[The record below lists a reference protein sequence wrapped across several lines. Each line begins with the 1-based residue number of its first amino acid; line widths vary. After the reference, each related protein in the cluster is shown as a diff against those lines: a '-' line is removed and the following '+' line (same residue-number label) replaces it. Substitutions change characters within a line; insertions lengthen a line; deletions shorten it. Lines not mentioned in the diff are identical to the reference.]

1 MIEGRGSSGSK
12 HKRMAEIRGEKVS
25 FNKRDIKPLHAM
37 PSAQIEDPIIVHCP
51 RPRSMMRSLLKVF
64 GALVILAFISIG
76 GIIVSVET
84 GSIDATL
91 STQAKQAL
99 ERALG
104 SRYDAR
110 IGSTSVRFASGFKL
124 ALVAQDVDIID
135 EETGQHVSRARAIGM
150 ALNPLAL
157 LAGRVSVQS
166 LEATGME
173 LDTALLPKGQGIDFA
188 NLRVGDVPGYL
199 DLAFVELD
207 RFAQA
212 FKASGT
218 EEIDLSE
225 IAIRL
230 PSRNDGQPRIITL
243 RELSLVPD
251 GDGGY
256 SLDGNVAFN
265 GEVATLS
272 LAAKGVADK
281 IVNFT
286 VRLDGFDIGPLV
298 EQHDPQGLMHQGLN
312 VKAGINIIGNR
323 QLGEAAPSLSLAVG
337 IGDGKLYIGG
347 DAQPVSSG
355 MINARYDFE
364 KSVISVDNSQLI
376 LGQTVL
382 PLRAEIKDNANG
394 YDLRM
399 RLENATALAEA
410 GGEPPVGF
418 DLTADGTFDRSSHL
432 LDIPVLYVKSVMGD
446 MAGSL
451 KVHFVDKASPE
462 ISFGGQIAR
471 MDASAVKQLWPFW
484 MARKAR
490 PWVVSNMFGG
500 TVRNGSI
507 SVFIPQ
513 GRMCGPGCPLELSAS
528 ELQIKFD
535 VDNTRLNVTGDIP
548 PLRDASAHFELVG
561 ETINVDII
569 KATSFFPS
577 NRTLVLDNSN
587 FSIKSVYA
595 KPLMADLNLNV
606 SGSAD
611 AVAELATFKPINAL
625 KDTEFKPEDFAGEVK
640 ANAKLA
646 VGLLASQ
653 NPPQPLW
660 TANLDLDGVSLTR
673 PIAGRN
679 ISAVNGPM
687 TIDNEALR
695 LKGKARVDD
704 VAVDLDVVQPT
715 RKTSTVARQML
726 VKATLEP
733 GQIAKLA
740 PELTSILGGTT
751 MLEID
756 ASDQHRQNV
765 ELDLSNASIVLPG
778 IGWTKG
784 AGIAAGASFAM
795 ETVDGLTKVE
805 NFALNGDGFGAAG
818 DLTFDKSG
826 LSAANFSRFQLS
838 PQDDFTVSIVSSRKN
853 YSVTARGK
861 SVDLKPLIARLRSSS
876 AKNGTTDKPNG
887 NPGSFNIKAQMDKV
901 YGFNDEVMSNVS
913 ADVNLRDGKLR
924 TIDLKAVTSRGQA
937 LVAQTTNRGD
947 GGTINLTTSDAGSFA
962 RFANL
967 YSRVRGGLLNLA
979 LTTANGNDWSGSLD
993 MRNFAVLN
1001 EAKLQDIVA
1010 TPTGDDGRSL
1020 NTAVRRNIDVSSE
1033 KFQRGFARVVYVN
1046 GTLALENG
1054 VIRGEQIGAT
1064 FQGIVKD
1071 QNGNMD
1077 MTGTFMPA
1085 YGLNRLFAELPFIGI
1100 FLGNGR
1106 DRGLLGITFKLTG
1119 QTDSPRL
1126 AINPLSLIA
1135 PGVFRQIF
1143 EFQ

>member
-1 MIEGRGSSGSK
+1 MIEGRGSFGSK
-12 HKRMAEIRGEKVS
+12 HRRMAEIRGEKVS
-25 FNKRDIKPLHAM
+25 FSKRDIKPLHAM
-37 PSAQIEDPIIVHCP
+37 PSAQVEDPIIVHCP
-51 RPRSMMRSLLKVF
+51 RPRSMTRSLLKVF

-84 GSIDATL
+84 GSIDAALT
-91 STQAKQAL
+91 TQAKQAL

-104 SRYDAR
+104 SKYDAR
-110 IGSTSVRFASGFKL
+110 IGSTSVRFASGFNL

-135 EETGQHVSRARAIGM
+135 KETGQHLSRARAMGM

-188 NLRVGDVPGYL
+188 KLRVADVPAYL

-212 FKASGT
+212 FEASGT

-230 PSRNDGQPRIITL
+230 PPRDDGQPRTITL

-251 GDGGY
+251 GEGGY
-256 SLDGNVAFN
+256 TLDGNVAFN

-272 LAAKGVADK
+272 LAAKGMADK
-281 IVNFT
+281 IGNFT
-286 VRLDGFDIGPLV
+286 ARLDGFDIGPLL
-298 EQHDPQGLMHQGLN
+298 EQHDPQGVMHQGLN
-312 VKAGINIIGNR
+312 VKAGVNIIGNR
-323 QLGEAAPSLSLAVG
+323 ALGDAAPSLTVSAG

-355 MINARYDFE
+355 VINARYDFE
-364 KSVISVDNSQLI
+364 KSVVAVENSHLT

-382 PLRAEIKDNANG
+382 PLRAQIKDNAKG
-394 YDLRM
+394 YDLMM
-399 RLENATALAEA
+399 RLESATALAEA

-418 DLTADGTFDRSSHL
+418 DLVADGTFDRSSHL
-432 LDIPVLYVKSVMGD
+432 LDIPGLYVKSALGD

-451 KVHFVDKASPE
+451 KVRFLGHGSPE
-462 ISFGGQIAR
+462 ISFGGQIAK
-471 MDASAVKQLWPFW
+471 MEASAVKQLWPFW

-490 PWVVSNMFGG
+490 PWVVSNLFGG

-507 SVFIPQ
+507 SVFIPE

-561 ETINVDII
+561 ETINVNII

-577 NRTLVLDNSN
+577 NRTLALDNSK

-595 KPLMADLNLNV
+595 KPLMADLDLNV

-611 AVAELATFKPINAL
+611 AVAELATFQPINAL
-625 KDTEFKPEDFAGEVK
+625 RDSDFKPEDFAGQIK
-640 ANAKLA
+640 ANAKLT
-646 VGLLASQ
+646 VGLLTSQ
-653 NPPQPLW
+653 NPPQPTW
-660 TANLDLDGVSLTR
+660 NAKLDMDGVSLTR
-673 PIAGRN
+673 PFFGRQ

-704 VAVDLDVVQPT
+704 VPVDIDIVQPT

-733 GQIAKLA
+733 GQVAKLA

-751 MLEID
+751 LLELD
-756 ASDQHRQNV
+756 ASDARRQNV
-765 ELDLSNASIVLPG
+765 KLDLSNASIVLPG

-784 AGIAAGASFAM
+784 AGIAAGASFVM
-795 ETVDGLTKVE
+795 ETVDGLTKVD
-805 NFALNGDGFGAAG
+805 NFSLNGDGFGASG
-818 DLTFDKSG
+818 DLKFDKSG
-826 LSAANFSRFQLS
+826 LTAANFSRFQLS
-838 PQDDFTVSIVSSRKN
+838 PQDDVAVSVTASRKN
-853 YSVTARGK
+853 YTVNAHGK
-861 SVDLKPLIARLRSSS
+861 SLDLRPLIARLRSSS
-876 AKNGTTDKPNG
+876 AKNGPTDKPDSNFG
-887 NPGSFNIKAQMDKV
+887 AFNIKAQLDKV
-901 YGFNDEVMSNVS
+901 YGFNDEVMSNVN

-937 LVAQTTNRGD
+937 LVAQTINRGD
-947 GGTINLTTSDAGSFA
+947 GGTINLTSSDAGSFA
-962 RFANL
+962 RFTNL